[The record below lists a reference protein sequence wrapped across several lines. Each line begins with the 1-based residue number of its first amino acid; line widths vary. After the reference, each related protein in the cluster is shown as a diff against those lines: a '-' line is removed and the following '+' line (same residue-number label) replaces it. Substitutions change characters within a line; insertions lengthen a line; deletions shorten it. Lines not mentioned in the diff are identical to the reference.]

1 MAVKIVK
8 EKMKA
13 ADTAEKKATTA
24 EKNRALAEKRSTE
37 LLAKQNE
44 TDVKLAEAISLNTTQ
59 VEELADLRAALEA
72 YKEKWYNEGFADAE
86 NFVEPIVNQARRM
99 GFEVGWFTALRVLGV
114 LEDSPMRDL
123 DQIPFPSLAA
133 AMQDPSMP
141 IEEEETA
148 NMRELVEQIDAH
160 VKSDETEA
168 TSISSRDGNG
178 AGRGRRMGSSPLPH
192 MDFSCPIP
200 TP

>member
-1 MAVKIVK
+1 M
-8 EKMKA
+8 
-13 ADTAEKKATTA
+13 
-24 EKNRALAEKRSTE
+24 
-37 LLAKQNE
+37 
-44 TDVKLAEAISLNTTQ
+44 
-59 VEELADLRAALEA
+59 
-72 YKEKWYNEGFADAE
+72 
-86 NFVEPIVNQARRM
+86 NQARRM
-99 GFEVGWFTALRVLGV
+99 GFEVRWFTALRVLGV

-123 DQIPFPSLAA
+123 DQIPFPSPAA

-141 IEEEETA
+141 IEEEETVS
-148 NMRELVEQIDAH
+148 MRELVEQIDAH

-200 TP
+200 APPRMMGKIYCPIPTP